1 VYAQQVKVF
10 FADGTEKDVVL
21 SQWSMGQFAQWA
33 ARNSLTV
40 DIQNPG
46 LLGVVM
52 LRYQAYCELHRDP
65 TVARPAFEKW
75 DFTVLEVEPVNE
87 AEPVDPTQPVPSG
100 VSSESSP

>member
-1 VYAQQVKVF
+1 MYAQKVAVH

-21 SQWSMGQFAQWA
+21 SQWSMGQFAQYA
-33 ARNSLTV
+33 ARSGLAV

-46 LLGVVM
+46 LMGVVM

-65 TVARPAFEKW
+65 TTARPSFDKW
-75 DFTVLEVEPVNE
+75 DFTVQEVEPITE

-100 VSSESSP
+100 GSSESSP